1 LTGRRFA
8 VTDAPVIQLR
18 NISKD
23 YETRRAL
30 NDVSLTVNRGEIFG
44 YIGGNGAGK
53 TTTIKILTGLIR
65 PSAGEVIVCG
75 RSVTSAP
82 LEVKAR
88 IGYVPES
95 GAVFDK
101 LSPREYLTVMG
112 GLHRL
117 SPALT
122 GARIDE
128 WLEFFGLEDRIDQR
142 IEAFSKGMKQKIC
155 WIAAIIH
162 DPEVLILDEPLSG
175 LDIEAIAAVKEL
187 MRRWAANGKTIFYS
201 SHLIDIVEKICSRI
215 AILHNG
221 RLIGSGSV
229 DDLRG
234 LSASPSL
241 EGALV
246 SLWQQQDAAVP
257 VCEV

>member
-1 LTGRRFA
+1 
-8 VTDAPVIQLR
+8 
-18 NISKD
+18 
-23 YETRRAL
+23 
-30 NDVSLTVNRGEIFG
+30 
-44 YIGGNGAGK
+44 
-53 TTTIKILTGLIR
+53 
-65 PSAGEVIVCG
+65 
-75 RSVTSAP
+75 
-82 LEVKAR
+82 
-88 IGYVPES
+88 
-95 GAVFDK
+95 
-101 LSPREYLTVMG
+101 
-112 GLHRL
+112 
-117 SPALT
+117 
-122 GARIDE
+122 
-128 WLEFFGLEDRIDQR
+128 
-142 IEAFSKGMKQKIC
+142 
-155 WIAAIIH
+155 
-162 DPEVLILDEPLSG
+162 
-175 LDIEAIAAVKEL
+175 